1 MNFVFLSPHFPPN
14 FRHFCIQLRN
24 AGANV
29 FGVADAPFDWLH
41 HDLRDALTYYY
52 RVSDMHN
59 WDELCA
65 ALHFFQ
71 NGWGQIDRLDSMN
84 EYWLGHEAGL
94 RSDFGIW
101 GLSRDAIDRVKRKS
115 LMKETFRA
123 AGLNPARGK
132 VVLSEDELWSFVREV
147 GFPIVAKPDMG
158 VGAAATYKLMNDD
171 DVRRFW
177 WEKPYIDYILEE
189 YLDGQVV
196 TFDGLV
202 DEDGEP
208 IFLSSLRYSR
218 GVMDVVNE
226 NSDIYYWTV
235 RDIEPSLMEAGVRTL
250 QAFDVRER
258 FFHFEFFMFPDGT
271 VRPMEVNMRPPG
283 GFTID
288 MWNYADDFDAYRTW
302 AELVVQRKK
311 PRFPRAH
318 KYFVN
323 YVGRKDHI
331 HYAMNHG
338 DIYSQFGDMIVMESR
353 MPDAFS
359 RALGNSFFLVRHE
372 DEEPVIRAAQAIEA
386 RA

>member
-29 FGVADAPFDWLH
+29 FGIADQPFDWLH
-41 HDLRDALTYYY
+41 HELRDALTFYY
-52 RVSDMHN
+52 RVTDMHN
-59 WDELCA
+59 WDEMCA
-65 ALHFFQ
+65 AMHFFQ
-71 NGWGQIDRLDSMN
+71 NHYGKIDRIDSMN
-84 EYWLGHEAGL
+84 EYWLGAEAGL
-94 RSDFGIW
+94 RSDFGIP
-101 GLSRDAIDRVKRKS
+101 GVDRAGIDRIKRKS
-115 LMKETFRA
+115 LMKQTFID
-123 AGLNPARGK
+123 AGLKPARGR
-132 VVLSEDELWSFVREV
+132 VCFSREDVFGFINEV
-147 GFPIVAKPDMG
+147 GYPVVAKPDMG
-158 VGAAATYKLMNDD
+158 VGAAATFKLQNED
-171 DVRRFW
+171 DVERYLH
-177 WEKPYIDYILEE
+177 EKPYIDYILEE

-202 DEDGEP
+202 DENGEP
-208 IFLSSLRYSR
+208 VFLSSLRYSR

-226 NSDIYYWTV
+226 DSDIYYYTV
-235 RDIEPSLMEAGVRTL
+235 REIEPSLMEVGLKTL
-250 QAFDVRER
+250 KAFDVRER

-288 MWNYADDFDAYRTW
+288 MWNYADDFDAYKVW
-302 AELVVQRKK
+302 AEMIVQKKK
-311 PRFPRAH
+311 PHITRH

-338 DIYSQFGDMIVMESR
+338 DIYSRYGDIIVMESR

-372 DEEPVIRAAQAIEA
+372 EFQPVITAAEAIEA